1 MTQTEKSIKKINN
14 IISELCEF
22 IVEREEEIKGVF
34 LAILSQKNLL
44 FVGDPGIAKT
54 MVVDNIAKRIV
65 GAKYFEQAMHSQ
77 IKLEE
82 LYGPISIRTL
92 EKEDKL
98 VHKTEGM
105 LPEAHFAYL
114 DEFWKSHSG
123 AINSLLKVLNA
134 KVFFNGGK
142 PQQIPLMCLFSSS
155 NEIPE
160 EDDDLAAAYDRFLLK
175 FNVRRVQDKESDL
188 KMHLTNLLDK
198 EREIKHTIT
207 LEALQLLQ
215 KEVNK
220 VKIGEDIIKTNFY
233 IKRDI
238 EKNLDGAYYIN
249 ERTSVQSMRV
259 VQAQALL
266 QGRDYVIDEDLEV
279 LKHTYWDDPSQIK
292 EVAKTII
299 STVSYDKSK
308 LNEIREKLNTIE
320 EFVKSDE
327 DSPEAN
333 IRKLSNIERLKTEA
347 MGLKTFLKSNGKST
361 DEAEKLIG
369 KLTSTAQDLF
379 NASYGG

>member
-1 MTQTEKSIKKINN
+1 
-14 IISELCEF
+14 
-22 IVEREEEIKGVF
+22 
-34 LAILSQKNLL
+34 
-44 FVGDPGIAKT
+44 
-54 MVVDNIAKRIV
+54 
-65 GAKYFEQAMHSQ
+65 
-77 IKLEE
+77 
-82 LYGPISIRTL
+82 
-92 EKEDKL
+92 
-98 VHKTEGM
+98 
-105 LPEAHFAYL
+105 
-114 DEFWKSHSG
+114 
-123 AINSLLKVLNA
+123 
-134 KVFFNGGK
+134 
-142 PQQIPLMCLFSSS
+142 MCLFSSS

-308 LNEIREKLNTIE
+308 LNDIIEKLNTIE